1 MGNNANIGFDVL
13 GGGGEVG
20 ASCFQLRIKGHSILL
35 DAGTHPKKEGFEA
48 LPEYAL
54 LSKAPEAVL
63 LSHGHVDHVGSLPYL
78 VKQFPYVK
86 SYTTPPT
93 ARIMDR
99 MLHNSVSV
107 MTTIKK
113 ERGIDAYPLY
123 EHEDVSYAM
132 RGVRT
137 HELDTPFS
145 LPIDGLDCEAR
156 FLHSG
161 HVLGSASILLK
172 TPGHNIF
179 YTADICESDQ
189 ELMEG
194 YAPHDLDCPVDTL
207 IIEATHGATE
217 ESRVASYA
225 DETRRLGESM
235 SAVLRGGGVV
245 MIPCFA
251 LGRMQEILNIVA
263 RLQEEGAVPRV
274 PIYTSGLGRAIY
286 EIYDRF
292 YDYLN
297 PEAILRPL
305 DMFGRIGNV
314 WEPQT
319 VTNLLEEP
327 CVLVATSG
335 MLLENTPSALIAEQM
350 VKQNHHGI
358 FFAGY
363 LDHETLG
370 YKLLH
375 AEKGAAL
382 QFALG
387 RPPVEV
393 KLENIKR
400 FHFSAHAPRKA
411 LKRVVERLHPAN
423 VIYVHGDPDALRWMQ
438 DNTSNGARAFAPTV
452 GQSLVLESGAS

>member
-1 MGNNANIGFDVL
+1 MANSGTISFDVL

-20 ASCFQLRIKGHSILL
+20 ASCFQLRINGHHILL
-35 DAGTHPKKEGFEA
+35 DSGTHPKKEGLES
-48 LPEYAL
+48 LPEFSL
-54 LSKAPEAVL
+54 LSRAPDAVL
-63 LSHGHVDHVGSLPYL
+63 ISHAHVDHVGSLPYL
-78 VKQFPYVK
+78 SKQFQHVK
-86 SYTTPPT
+86 SYATIPT

-107 MTTIKK
+107 MTTIKR

-123 EHEDVSYAM
+123 EHEDVAYAM
-132 RGVRT
+132 RGVRS
-137 HELDTPFS
+137 HDFDESFELPLPTPIEVSFHH
-145 LPIDGLDCEAR
+145 A
-156 FLHSG
+156 G

-172 TPGHNIF
+172 TPGHNLF

-194 YAPHDLDCPVDTL
+194 FAPHDFDVEIDTL

-217 ESRVASYA
+217 ETRIHSYEEEAS
-225 DETRRLGESM
+225 RLGESIA
-235 SAVLRGGGVV
+235 AVIRGGGSVL
-245 MIPCFA
+245 IPCFA

-263 RLQEEGAVPRV
+263 RLQEEGAVPTV
-274 PIYTSGLGRAIY
+274 PIYASGMGRAIY
-286 EIYDRF
+286 EIYDRY

-297 PEAILRPL
+297 PESILRPL
-305 DMFGRIGNV
+305 DMFGRIGNI
-314 WEPQT
+314 WEPQ
-319 VTNLLEEP
+319 VVHSMLEKP
-327 CVLVATSG
+327 CIIVATSG
-335 MLLENTPSALIAEQM
+335 MMLENTPSALIAEQM

-358 FFAGY
+358 FFVGY

-375 AEKGAAL
+375 GEKGAAF

-387 RPPVEV
+387 HLPVEC
-393 KLENIKR
+393 KLDNIKR

-411 LKRVVERLHPAN
+411 LKRVVERLRPKN

-438 DNTSNGARAFAPTV
+438 DNTANGARSHIPTV
-452 GQSLVLESGAS
+452 GQTVVLES